1 MGPDNGSG
9 EHQNILAAFGPP
21 HVCVPASDFLG
32 GFCEISGGEYD
43 ARPLSFSWG
52 TA

>member
-9 EHQNILAAFGPP
+9 EHQNILAAFRRPL
-21 HVCVPASDFLG
+21 VCVHASDFFG

-43 ARPLSFSWG
+43 AGPLSFSWG